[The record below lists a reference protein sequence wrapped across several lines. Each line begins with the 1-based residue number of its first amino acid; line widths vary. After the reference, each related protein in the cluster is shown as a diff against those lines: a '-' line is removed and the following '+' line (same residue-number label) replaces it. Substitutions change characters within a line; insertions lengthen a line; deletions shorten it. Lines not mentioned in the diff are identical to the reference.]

1 VVSMAYD
8 FTPLSLEKLLVPVSR
23 AGEALTRLDE
33 RLARSPVREG
43 WIGRMHFHDAVAAL
57 WVQGEL
63 VHIEDLVLHDARM
76 DIRAPTHELT
86 RAHSM
91 LRTRR
96 KMLANKADWALSR
109 DGMRQLAGS
118 GAIVEEPDDAAV
130 RGGQGTV
137 GPEAFDGFDDDE
149 STGLLAG
156 EFATIDAVLER
167 SRAVL
172 DGLETKTRESPSASE
187 RDSLV
192 YDRDWDEGERLSEW
206 NTVAAQT
213 EGLPAV
219 LRAAILSDAW
229 SEIEVLQ
236 HASWLGPLF
245 VAALLR
251 QTAITSNHLAC
262 LNVGLRNIPIERRRS
277 RDRATRLL
285 AFLDA
290 IHQSALAGL
299 KEHDRLMLAREQM
312 ERRLKNRRSS
322 SNLPRLI
329 ELVLAR
335 PLVST
340 TMIQSELKLTRQGVL
355 NLVGELNLREIT
367 GRKRFQ
373 AWGVV

>member
-1 VVSMAYD
+1 MAYD
-8 FTPLSLEKLLVPVSR
+8 FTPLSLEKLLVPVTR

-43 WIGRMHFHDAVAAL
+43 WIGRMHFHDAVGAL

-96 KMLANKADWALSR
+96 KIFANRPDWALGR

-118 GAIVEEPDDAAV
+118 GAIEEEPDAGF
-130 RGGQGTV
+130 RGGEGNV
-137 GPEAFDGFDDDE
+137 GVESLDGFDDDE
-149 STGLLAG
+149 PASRLVS

-167 SRAVL
+167 SSAVL
-172 DGLETKTRESPSASE
+172 DGLETKSRAPSTSE

-192 YDRDWDEGERLSEW
+192 YDRDWNEGERLSEW
-206 NTVAAQT
+206 NTVIAET

-229 SEIEVLQ
+229 GEIEVLQ

-251 QTAITSNHLAC
+251 QTAITANHLAC
-262 LNVGLRNIPIERRRS
+262 LNIGLRNIPIERRRS
-277 RDRATRLL
+277 RDRTTRLL

>member
-1 VVSMAYD
+1 MAYQ
-8 FTPLSLEKLLVPVSR
+8 FTPLSLERLLVPVTR

-33 RLARSPVREG
+33 RLARSPAREG

-96 KMLANKADWALSR
+96 KILANKPDWALSR

-118 GAIVEEPDDAAV
+118 GAVEEETDDASTQ
-130 RGGQGTV
+130 GGEVAAGA
-137 GPEAFDGFDDDE
+137 GPLDGFDDDE
-149 STGLLAG
+149 PSNRLAG

-167 SRAVL
+167 SSAVL
-172 DGLETKTRESPSASE
+172 DGLETKSRSPSAPE
-187 RDSLV
+187 RDSLI
-192 YDRDWDEGERLSEW
+192 YDRDWNEGERLSEW
-206 NTVAAQT
+206 NTVVAQT
-213 EGLPAV
+213 EGLPAMA
-219 LRAAILSDAW
+219 RAAILSDAW

-251 QTAITSNHLAC
+251 QTAITTNHLAC
-262 LNVGLRNIPIERRRS
+262 LNIGLRNIPIERRRS
-277 RDRATRLL
+277 RDRTTRLL

-299 KEHDRLMLAREQM
+299 KEHDRLMLAREQL

-329 ELVLAR
+329 EMVLAR

>member
-1 VVSMAYD
+1 MVSMAYD

-33 RLARSPVREG
+33 RLARSPVCEG

-96 KMLANKADWALSR
+96 KILANKADWALSR

-137 GPEAFDGFDDDE
+137 GQEAFDGFDDDE
-149 STGLLAG
+149 STGPLAG

-192 YDRDWDEGERLSEW
+192 YDRDWNEGERLSEW

-251 QTAITSNHLAC
+251 QTAITTNHLAC